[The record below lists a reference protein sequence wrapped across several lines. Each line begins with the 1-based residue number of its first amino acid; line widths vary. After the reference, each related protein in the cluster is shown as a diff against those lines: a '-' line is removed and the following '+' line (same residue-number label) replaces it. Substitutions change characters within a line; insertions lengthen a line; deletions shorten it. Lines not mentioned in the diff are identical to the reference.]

1 MSEKIFIRTKGEDAV
16 FFAKVTKMRSID
28 FYRVDHPDS
37 IVASIVDLD
46 DASCAFL
53 RLNQN
58 HQLVITQEE
67 YSNNNVWSYAGQKVR
82 LGYCDQIEK
91 NMKSGK
97 TFVFREGDVYTDLD
111 YITGTTIGFA
121 HAGEKKAHVLCRA
134 FVAGSNLMIQFAG

>member
-1 MSEKIFIRTKGEDAV
+1 MSEKIFIRTKGEDTV

-28 FYRVDHPDS
+28 FYRIDRPDY
-37 IVASIVDLD
+37 IVASIVDLYE
-46 DASCAFL
+46 ASCAFL
-53 RLNQN
+53 RLDQN
-58 HQLVITQEE
+58 LQLVITQEQYE
-67 YSNNNVWSYAGQKVR
+67 DNVWSYGGQKVR

-121 HAGEKKAHVLCRA
+121 HAGEMKTHLLCRCY
-134 FVAGSNLMIQFAG
+134 VSNGTLAIQFAG

>member
-28 FYRVDHPDS
+28 FYRVERPDS
-37 IVASIVDLD
+37 IVASIADLD

-58 HQLVITQEE
+58 HQLVITQEQ
-67 YSNNNVWSYAGQKVR
+67 YQDNVWSYGGQRVR
-82 LGYCDQIEK
+82 VGFIDQTEK
-91 NMKSGK
+91 KMKSGK
-97 TFVFREGDVYTDLD
+97 TFIFREGDVYTDLD

-121 HAGEKKAHVLCRA
+121 HAGEMKTHLLCRCY
-134 FVAGSNLMIQFAG
+134 VSNGTLAIQFAG